1 MTKARLG
8 RALSSMNKRKMESTL
23 AYHSINQEK
32 EIFIMDEKNVPSES
46 VTNVFKNGRMP
57 TKEEYTKIWIE
68 MINHIERLNAN
79 QDE

>member
-1 MTKARLG
+1 
-8 RALSSMNKRKMESTL
+8 ME
-23 AYHSINQEK
+23 EK
-32 EIFIMDEKNVPSES
+32 HVPSEN
-46 VTNVFKNGRMP
+46 VTNVFKNGSMP